1 MCRTLLA
8 SWFLVT
14 AASRH
19 CTIYFSFIQTTRELG
34 VVLGLSLDRMLSA
47 L

>member
-1 MCRTLLA
+1 MG
-8 SWFLVT
+8 
-14 AASRH
+14 
-19 CTIYFSFIQTTRELG
+19 SFIQTTRELG